1 MSALAGRAPSPGRR
15 QEGCAF
21 APRCEFADDG
31 CRAVFPLPT
40 EECPGHTVRC
50 YHPRSAPTISTMELP
65 ARAAVAASEHPAL
78 VLRDV
83 CGSYAGKQVVHHVD
97 LHVELGECLALVGD
111 SGSGKTTLSRSVGG
125 LHKEWT
131 GEIRLQGKPLATS
144 AQARSVGS
152 ASMSS
157 THSRTRTARSTPA
170 VRSASRWRG
179 R

>member
-1 MSALAGRAPSPGRR
+1 
-15 QEGCAF
+15 
-21 APRCEFADDG
+21 
-31 CRAVFPLPT
+31 
-40 EECPGHTVRC
+40 
-50 YHPRSAPTISTMELP
+50 MELP

-157 THSRTRTARSTPA
+157 TYFRTRTARSTPA